1 MEDKQA
7 LQKERVKQNY
17 IKKITENPEY
27 RNVLNNRTKARQQKQ
42 REGTEPKPRGRP
54 KTAEPKQKKPN
65 GRPKKYN
72 IDVLPPISS
81 LI

>member
-42 REGTEPKPRGRP
+42 RLLNPPKPRGRP